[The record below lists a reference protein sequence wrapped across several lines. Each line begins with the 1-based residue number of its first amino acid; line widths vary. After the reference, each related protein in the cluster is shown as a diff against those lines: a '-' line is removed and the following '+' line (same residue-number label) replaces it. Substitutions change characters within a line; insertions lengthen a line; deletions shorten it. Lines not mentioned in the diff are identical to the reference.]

1 MDITLSQAPP
11 KQLLPPNINMR
22 VWNIFEDL
30 PEDLAGKFD
39 IVHVR
44 LLLLVIPDDNNAVT
58 VIERLDKMLNP
69 GSYLQ

>member
-1 MDITLSQAPP
+1 
-11 KQLLPPNINMR
+11 MR